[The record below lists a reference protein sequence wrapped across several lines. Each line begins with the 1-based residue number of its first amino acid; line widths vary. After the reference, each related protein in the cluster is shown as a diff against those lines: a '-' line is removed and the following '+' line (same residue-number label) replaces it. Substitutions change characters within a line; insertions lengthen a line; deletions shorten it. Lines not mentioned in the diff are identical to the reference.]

1 MKITTTKN
9 KTIVLALVSLLLF
22 CAVAAILPAVAGEI
36 APKYKWTGETVADK
50 YSYGQTFVVPDRQ
63 LDGVQAEVSHTLV
76 FPDGTSSYADEVRLG
91 LSGEYKLTYTAKAD
105 GKVYCESHKFSVDC
119 ATYSVKD
126 KNSSA
131 VYKTP
136 DNVRNKDVKGVVVSL
151 AQKDTFTIN
160 QAIAVSNLTADN
172 YFVEGFVIN
181 QTVGSGAFT
190 RFIVTLTDFENPDVY
205 IRIIVNERTSQDDKG
220 VAFAAACGN
229 GQKPVGLE
237 NYKPG
242 TLDDITEVHKN
253 DGMGQWINMP
263 LRGQNTIVGSAKY
276 TYDIY
281 NDDYPFRFSYD
292 PTTQQIWHAT
302 NFNVPDDKNYNDP
315 NPDKDKVR
323 VDSTNFKKIVTDLDD
338 SRYYDSVWSGFK
350 SGYVKLSITAENYTA
365 THAQFCITKVAGV
378 DLSSSDFEVTEQ
390 PAITVDTDYD
400 VMPEAVVGKSYPVPS
415 ASAYD
420 LYGGKVDVT
429 ANVWYNYTS
438 DNKTS
443 VSLVDGKFVAKYAG
457 YYAIVYTA
465 TGGSGITA
473 QKVLWVHA
481 NAKANPM
488 TIDVSA
494 DRVTSAKAGELVP
507 YATATTS
514 GGNGNIQLSVYAK
527 SGDITLRTDGGF
539 RPEKTGTWQVVYTAV
554 DYVGNSKTVSYDV
567 TVTANAA
574 PVLVDDITL
583 PQMFV
588 SEASFTLPQVY
599 ANKYDN
605 DGVHKLPCTVRVE
618 YGGKTEIF
626 DSGESFVPKIAVNGE
641 TIKVTYLCEGTE
653 LFSRDVPCVIIYE
666 EGYLKYEN
674 YFVATNASGEKSSND
689 GYVLT
694 AASDGKMSFTY
705 ANAVVAEQSGFVF
718 RCFGGADSYTRAVVT
733 LTDAANSD
741 NAVQAVFRQESGKM
755 WLFVGDKS
763 YRTDYSFVGDA
774 FDISLGFE
782 NGAFVYDGAAFVPV
796 ETANGGKFDGFT
808 SDKVYLSVELT
819 DAKAGNKFSV
829 MSIRKYKFEGQD
841 EDLVRPYIVINGEV
855 ASIGKLG
862 DIIHM
867 PSISVGD
874 VICPNVTVF
883 MQVFAPDGSFVK
895 DVNGVE
901 LNGCD
906 AGVEYDFV
914 IEQSGA
920 YKVVYTVREEELFLY
935 VAPFENPWTYEVAV
949 YDSVE
954 PTITVTSSVPGTVGL
969 GEKVLV
975 PEFTVTDDFTS
986 SDNLTVYMYLTTP
999 TGQKQ
1004 LVTRQAV
1011 VCKQKGTYKF
1021 TITAIDE
1028 AGNIGTKTIYFEV
1041 V

>member
-1 MKITTTKN
+1 MKFTTTKT
-9 KTIVLALVSLLLF
+9 KTMVLALASLLLF
-22 CAVAAILPAVAGEI
+22 CAVAAVLPVVAGEL

-50 YSYGQTFVVPDRQ
+50 YTYGQTFTVPDRQ
-63 LDGVQAEVSHTLV
+63 LDGVQADVSHTLV
-76 FPDGTSSYADEVRLG
+76 FPDGTSSYADEVKLE
-91 LSGEYKLTYTAKAD
+91 LSGKYKLTYTASVG
-105 GKVYCESHKFSVDC
+105 GKVYSESHNFSVDH
-119 ATYSVKD
+119 ATYSVND

-151 AQKDTFTIN
+151 AQKDTFVVN
-160 QAIAVSNLTADN
+160 KAIAVSDLTADN

-205 IRIIVNERTSQDDKG
+205 IKIIVNERTSQDVKG

-237 NYKPG
+237 NYVPG
-242 TLDDITEVHKN
+242 TLDNISTVHKN

-263 LRGQNTIVGSAKY
+263 LRGQNTIVGSAEY

-302 NFNVPDDKNYNDP
+302 NFNVPEDKNYNDP

-323 VDSTNFKKIVTDLDD
+323 VDSTNFKKIITDLDD
-338 SRYYDSVWSGFK
+338 SRYYESLWSGFK
-350 SGYVKLSITAENYTA
+350 SGYVKLSVTAENYTA

-378 DLSSSDFEVTEQ
+378 DLSNSVFEVTEQ
-390 PAITVDTDYD
+390 PTITVDTDYD

-420 LYGGKVDVT
+420 LYGGDVEVT

-438 DNKTS
+438 NDKTS

-457 YYAIVYTA
+457 YYAIVYSA
-465 TGGSGITA
+465 TNGSGITA

-481 NAKANPM
+481 KAEPNPM
-488 TIDVSA
+488 TIDLSA
-494 DRVTSAKAGELVP
+494 DRVTSCKAGEWVS
-507 YATATTS
+507 YAEATAS
-514 GGNGNIQLSVYAK
+514 GGNGNVQLSVYARN
-527 SGDITLRTDGGF
+527 GDTTLHTDGGF

-567 TVTANAA
+567 SVTANAE
-574 PVLVDDITL
+574 PVLVDNITL
-583 PQMFV
+583 PQMFI
-588 SEASFTLPQVY
+588 SEASFTLPKVY
-599 ANKYDN
+599 ANKYDK
-605 DGVHKLPCTVRVE
+605 DGVHKLLCSVRVE
-618 YGGKTEIF
+618 YDGKAETY
-626 DSGESFVPKIAVNGE
+626 DSGENFVPKVATNGE

-653 LFSRDVPCVIIYE
+653 LFSKQVPCVVIYE

-674 YFVATNASGEKSSND
+674 YFVATNATGEKSSND

-694 AASDGKMSFTY
+694 ATNDGAMSVTY
-705 ANAVVAEQSGFVF
+705 ANALVAEQSNFVF
-718 RCFGGADSYTRAVVT
+718 RCFGGVGNYTQAVIT
-733 LTDAANSD
+733 LTDAANSY
-741 NAVQAVFRQESGKM
+741 NAVQAVFRQVDGKV
-755 WLFVGDKS
+755 WLFVEGKS

-774 FDISLGFE
+774 FDISLDFAG
-782 NGAFVYDGAAFVPV
+782 NAFVYDGVTFAPTRTVSGDKFV
-796 ETANGGKFDGFT
+796 GFT

-829 MSIRKYKFEGQD
+829 MSLRKYKFEGQD

-874 VICPNVTVF
+874 VICPNVTVL
-883 MQVFAPDGSFVK
+883 MQVFAPNGTFVK
-895 DVNGVE
+895 DINGVE

-914 IEQSGA
+914 VEQSGS
-920 YKVVYTVREEELFLY
+920 YKVVYTVKEAELFLY
-935 VAPFENPWTYEVAV
+935 VAPFDNVWTYEIAV

-954 PTITVTSSVPGTVGL
+954 PTITVTSTVSAKVKL

-975 PEFTVTDDFTS
+975 PQFTVTDDFTAT
-986 SDNLTVYMYLTTP
+986 DDLMVFVYLTTP

-1004 LVTRQAV
+1004 LVNKEAV
-1011 VCKQKGTYKF
+1011 VCSQKGIYCF